1 MRWSLLTSLPRTV
14 TVPILRRREL
24 AGKTHAFVVLLN
36 AERNVEAIA
45 WHPDESTNG
54 AWGLLEAGDEL
65 TVTIRE
71 ESAKYPGTYVGKA
84 EPWDKQPN
92 KLKTAVRNRE
102 RGLGELRRSDI
113 ELPPAYADALQVV
126 RRAVGDPDTKTYASR
141 IVMAHLGPVVAQML
155 QEASGN
161 G

>member
-1 MRWSLLTSLPRTV
+1 MTSLPRTV
-14 TVPILRRREL
+14 TVPILRRKEI
-24 AGKTHAFVVLLN
+24 AGKQHAFIVQLN

-45 WHPDESTNG
+45 WHPDGSTNG
-54 AWGLLEAGDEL
+54 AWDLLEAGDEL

-71 ESAKYPGTYVGKA
+71 ESTKYPGTFVGKA
-84 EPWDKQPN
+84 DLWDQQPN

-141 IVMAHLGPVVAQML
+141 IVMAHLGPVVAQL
-155 QEASGN
+155 QLEVA
-161 G
+161 